1 MTTLKNIEK
10 RSDEIIKMKNI
21 VEQYRNQVEQ
31 LKSEIVELEKEVSET
46 LDFEKDVEL
55 QEKKER
61 LPNFEKRLTQAEK
74 KSKEELR
81 NKGLS
86 LISDTT
92 RYQREQMEKDEE
104 VEKAYQTAKNN
115 LIEAYKA
122 VEAYEQAREKKADE
136 LAVTVV
142 KAGYEEATNGLGLS
156 TVNNYS
162 WKVLETSKSK
172 LNMNAHNQTPKQ
184 FFSEVLAR

>member
-61 LPNFEKRLTQAEK
+61 LPNFEKRLAQAEK

-81 NKGLS
+81 VKGLS

-136 LAVTVV
+136 LANTVV

-156 TVNNYS
+156 AVNSYS

-172 LNMNAHNQTPKQ
+172 LNMTAQIGRAH
-184 FFSEVLAR
+184 V